1 MLEIMG
7 LVLIDPRDGT
17 DTGLVLID
25 PRDGIDTGIS
35 INRSQGW
42 DRY

>member
-1 MLEIMG
+1 MG